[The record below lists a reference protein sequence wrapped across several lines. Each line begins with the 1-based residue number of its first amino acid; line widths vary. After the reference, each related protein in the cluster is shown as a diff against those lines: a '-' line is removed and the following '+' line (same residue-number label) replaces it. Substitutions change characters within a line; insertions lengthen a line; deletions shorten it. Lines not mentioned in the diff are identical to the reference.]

1 MMKTESNSTSYFTD
15 DDNNNDKN
23 SNLHKINLSLVVTRN
38 TGTHLVIHLKGSN
51 FLILL
56 KRRLRRLLIVRI

>member
-15 DDNNNDKN
+15 DDNNNYKN
-23 SNLHKINLSLVVTRN
+23 NKSNLHKFNLSLVTRN
-38 TGTHLVIHLKGSN
+38 TGHLVIHLKGSN

-56 KRRLRRLLIVRI
+56 KRRLRHLLIVRI